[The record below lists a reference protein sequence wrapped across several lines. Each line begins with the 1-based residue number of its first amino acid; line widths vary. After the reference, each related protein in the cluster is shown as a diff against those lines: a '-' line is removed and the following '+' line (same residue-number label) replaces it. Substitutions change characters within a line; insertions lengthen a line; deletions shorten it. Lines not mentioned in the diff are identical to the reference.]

1 MIRFG
6 CSLTK
11 RTTTMLSLNSIIL
24 FVILLSFQS
33 FLWQDE
39 SKEAVLAGVDS
50 SSEVQNKGN
59 GELFQIHF
67 FSFHGCFSLSLTQG
81 ALFSQEK
88 NFPFGWKNIFFLRIP
103 SRCSLYGDEKH
114 GWKRKNGLLPLLL
127 FTLFGQLDNTKV
139 RCLFVRLSALKPAYF
154 MHASAGFHRP
164 VNFWKA

>member
-103 SRCSLYGDEKH
+103 SRRSLQGDEKH
-114 GWKRKNGLLPLLL
+114 GWKRKNGLLPSSL
-127 FTLFGQLDNTKV
+127 FMLFGRLGNTKS
-139 RCLFVRLSALKPAYF
+139 RCLFVRPNALKPAYF
-154 MHASAGFHRP
+154 MPASAGCRRP
-164 VNFWKA
+164 ADFWKA